1 MDETV
6 REIFEIFG
14 EDLEAKGPQ
23 LAKNLRLRMCL
34 EKMLELHE
42 GTMRQDLRRQE
53 KSYTERLWRAALSWT
68 ERRQMMEALSLA
80 ERHAREVAEEEVET
94 CHQLLNA
101 AAEFRRGMRNLE
113 MEGGSGQEI
122 ASGLGLA
129 PAVLL
134 GKTRVRPQENQE
146 DAKEKK
152 VQSDLCQEELD
163 EFALPHMMPARQVSP
178 TPVVPSARCVW
189 SQSISESPESE
200 VQSQRSGILRSFES
214 QASTA
219 EPP

>member
-53 KSYTERLWRAALSWT
+53 KSYTERLWRAALSWQ
-68 ERRQMMEALSLA
+68 ERRQMIEALSLA

-113 MEGGSGQEI
+113 MEGSGQEV

-163 EFALPHMMPARQVSP
+163 ELALPHMMPQRQVSP
-178 TPVVPSARCVW
+178 TPVPSARCVW
-189 SQSISESPESE
+189 SQSTSESPESE
-200 VQSQRSGILRSFES
+200 VQSKRSGILRSFES